1 VKAAGKSST
10 AKADLLRGLSASS
23 PGTTESAL
31 TPKFLTTW
39 RTNMNTTT
47 TESKR
52 VKRRTF
58 KEVAAAAYERG
69 FAEGV
74 DLATKNAGEEV
85 DTLVSSNL
93 ELRATVIT
101 LQTKLANVSLR
112 KLAWSRITVL
122 FGGKP

>member
-1 VKAAGKSST
+1 
-10 AKADLLRGLSASS
+10 
-23 PGTTESAL
+23 
-31 TPKFLTTW
+31 
-39 RTNMNTTT
+39 MNTATKTT
-47 TESKR
+47 R
-52 VKRRTF
+52 PRRTF

-74 DLATKNAGEEV
+74 DRAAKNAAEEV

-112 KLAWSRITVL
+112 KLAWSRITGL